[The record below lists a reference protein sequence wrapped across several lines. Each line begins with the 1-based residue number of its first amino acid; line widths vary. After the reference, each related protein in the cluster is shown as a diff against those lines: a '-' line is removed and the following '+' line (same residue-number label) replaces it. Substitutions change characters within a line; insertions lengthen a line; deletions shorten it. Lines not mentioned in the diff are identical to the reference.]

1 MTYEEYKETPTHKL
15 LTMIYNIKNKMQD
28 MRMNIRESTKEKK
41 PLAHRLPYIA
51 VLSVQTAHLNLME
64 EHSRNLAEIDPVR
77 DEKINELL
85 ELFWEKYGDRT

>member
-15 LTMIYNIKNKMQD
+15 LTMIYNIKHD
-28 MRMNIRESTKEKK
+28 MEDVRTSIRESIKQKES
-41 PLAHRLPYIA
+41 LAQRLPYFVI
-51 VLSVQTAHLNLME
+51 LSRYQLILGLME